1 MAKKL
6 IRLTEADIEKLV
18 QKVLS
23 EQESYDVK
31 SKRPPNQGTQKFEFG
46 KVFPSGRYEIKNT
59 SELDKKISQIKSF
72 ISQYPENQKFRITIN
87 AGESRVTNQSPFE
100 EPLSLANA
108 RAEELMNILDKKL
121 SDSKVDIE
129 YKDPVL
135 KLGSTPYD
143 KKLNAGEKDDEK
155 YTKEQFV
162 NVMIDAVGES
172 TAPKRKVVPMPL
184 LAGSPNPSNGKGIK
198 HWYVQFMDGTTYRF
212 NYSDVLDI
220 DKKGKSTEE
229 IRSLLETLPETNREM
244 LSLLIKKLGG
254 GDFRRWQGDR
264 QSLYKTCVGLGG
276 QTRIGSKGSESPD
289 VWCYKLPVPKISEMI
304 PVTNEKIVDQM
315 VQKMR
320 NEKLEFP
327 TTEKGNTIKK

>member
-1 MAKKL
+1 MAKKV
-6 IRLTEADIEKLV
+6 IRLNEADIERLV
-18 QKVLS
+18 LKVLN

-31 SKRPPNQGTQKFEFG
+31 SKKPSKQGTQQFEFG
-46 KVFPSGRYEIKNT
+46 KVFPSGQYEIKNT
-59 SELDKKISQIKSF
+59 SDLDEKISQIKSF
-72 ISQYPENQKFRITIN
+72 MSQYPENQKFAITIN
-87 AGESRVTNQSPFE
+87 AGESRVTNPPPFQ

-108 RAEELMNILDKKL
+108 RAEELMKILDKKL
-121 SDSKVDIE
+121 SNTQGMID
-129 YKDPVL
+129 YKEPVL

-162 NVMIDAVGES
+162 NVMIDAVGKS
-172 TAPKRKVVPMPL
+172 PAPKRKIVPMPL
-184 LAGSPNPSNGKGIK
+184 LAGSPNPSNGKGVT

-229 IRSLLETLPETNREM
+229 IRNLLETLPKKNREM
-244 LSLLIKKLGG
+244 LSLLKKRLGG
-254 GDFRRWQGDR
+254 DDLRRWQGDR

-276 QTRIGSKGSESPD
+276 QTRIGSKGSESKD

-304 PVTNEKIVDQM
+304 PVTDEKIVDEM
-315 VQKMR
+315 VQKMKR
-320 NEKLEFP
+320 EKLEFP
-327 TTEKGNTIKK
+327 TTEDGRIIQK